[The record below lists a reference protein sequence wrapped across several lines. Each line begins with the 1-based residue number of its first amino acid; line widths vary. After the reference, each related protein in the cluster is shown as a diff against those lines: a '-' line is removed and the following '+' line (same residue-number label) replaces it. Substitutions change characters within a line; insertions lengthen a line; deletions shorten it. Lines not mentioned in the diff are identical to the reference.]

1 MLKSSIPK
9 ANNFKIRDFV
19 EPELEYFRQNCNFSD
34 SEMEYF
40 NLKAKDYSNV
50 RIANEMNVSEAQV
63 SKLAKRVKSKMLRVL

>member
-40 NLKAKDYSNV
+40 ELKAKDYSNIK
-50 RIANEMNVSEAQV
+50 IALEMNISEAQV
-63 SKLAKRVKSKMLRVL
+63 SKLAKRVKSKMIRVI

>member
-1 MLKSSIPK
+1 M
-9 ANNFKIRDFV
+9 IRDFV
-19 EPELEYFRQNCNFSD
+19 EPELEYFRSQCNFTPD
-34 SEMEYF
+34 ELEYF